1 MRRRSRPPDER
12 VGSVLADLDLQ
23 SQICDLK
30 SDGPLARETLQSL
43 VRESLLAPLPQR
55 IFSPFL
61 MAGWE
66 SRVCGAEIGISAQR
80 SAICAGEYPFSH
92 LLRGESFRHFS
103 SRDGNP
109 VFYGAEIGISAQR
122 CSSRDGNPVFYGAEI
137 GISAQRVC
145 GSGMGILAR
154 RRGPPGRSLPGC
166 RDHFFQLARSSVVP
180 SWPSGPRLQR
190 S

>member
-122 CSSRDGNPVFYGAEI
+122 
-137 GISAQRVC
+137 VC